1 MNYNFC
7 CRKCK
12 KNYEIDIKMADY
24 DKEKNNQKCPKC
36 QGKLDRVIEWEGTA
50 SGNGEGWCG
59 NSYGKTI

>member
-24 DKEKNNQKCPKC
+24 DKEKNNQKCPEC
-36 QGKLDRVIEWEGTA
+36 NEKLDRVIEWQGVA
-50 SGNGEGWCG
+50 SGAGEGWCG